1 MKLYLKLYVICL
13 VMAACHPQLAAGYET
28 TSHVSGPVTNI
39 VTPIARAPI
48 TATDTPAP
56 PPKSFS
62 VWLGGG
68 SRYASIDAGLHM
80 HDIDSRVSMLATA
93 SIDLRITIP
102 FYNHFAIGGHLGPAA
117 GAVVDRTSGD
127 HAFGEGVRFGG
138 LVSVNAG
145 SFGVFADVYETEML
159 FVGGSAQGVSK
170 LTGLL
175 VGVALR

>member
-28 TSHVSGPVTNI
+28 TSHVSGPLNNMVSP
-39 VTPIARAPI
+39 VAREPSATEAP
-48 TATDTPAP
+48 TAS
-56 PPKSFS
+56 PKSFS

-68 SRYASIDAGLHM
+68 SRYASIDAGLHL
-80 HDIDSRVSMLATA
+80 HDIDSQVAMLATA
-93 SIDLRITIP
+93 SLDMRVTVP

-117 GAVVDRTSGD
+117 GAVVDRTTGD

-138 LVSVNAG
+138 LVSVNVG
-145 SFGVFADVYETEML
+145 SVGVFADLYETEML
-159 FVGGSAQGVSK
+159 FVGSSAQGASK

-175 VGVALR
+175 FGIALR